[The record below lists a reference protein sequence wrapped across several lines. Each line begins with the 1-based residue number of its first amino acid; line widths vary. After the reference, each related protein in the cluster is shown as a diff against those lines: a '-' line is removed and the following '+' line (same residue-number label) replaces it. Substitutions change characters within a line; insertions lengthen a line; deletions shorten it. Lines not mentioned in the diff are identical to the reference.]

1 MSRWLIIQS
10 DYGQLGNRLHTQANA
25 LAWCIERKVNLL
37 NLGFLS
43 SSSLFVRQGTLPI
56 HLWLSSRSFL
66 NRIFLKTK
74 KESFVYRLARSD
86 KYLSPLRHWIKVLEK
101 ADDEYLSE
109 EDLNQCFQENHR
121 KTIIL
126 ARAWDLHC
134 PHSLTSNQNQVRE
147 MLSPQASVQK
157 LAEGRIAKLRK
168 TFKIVFGVHARR
180 GDYQQFLDGIH
191 FHDWSQYKQWMI
203 QIQRLFDQK
212 EGKRVGF
219 LLCSDEHP
227 PIDAFTG
234 LPVTSFRETEPIVD
248 LHSLSLCDYNIGPP
262 SSFGTW
268 LSFHGRV
275 SRLVVNANTEISSL
289 SQFSTCELC

>member
-86 KYLSPLRHWIKVLEK
+86 KYLSPLRYWIKVLEK
-101 ADDEYLSE
+101 ADNEYLSE
-109 EDLNQCFQENHR
+109 EDLNQCFQENQR

-126 ARAWDLHC
+126 ARAWDLRC

-157 LAEGRIAKLRK
+157 LVEGRIAKLRK

-180 GDYQQFLDGIH
+180 GDYRQFLNGIH
-191 FHDWSQYKQWMI
+191 YHDWSQYKQWMI

-219 LLCSDEHP
+219 LLCSDERP